1 MAYLVGIDLGSS
13 SLKAAVF
20 QEDGTVIA
28 KQSAANAL
36 HTPRP
41 GWSEYDPQEVW
52 ERIVGCL
59 QTCLASVGDC
69 SAIRGVSISSMGEV
83 GIPIARSGKPL
94 TPAISWMDQ
103 RALPQLNWWAAN
115 FDRAYLLS
123 ISGMPLDPMYSIHK
137 IMWLRDYQPDIYASM
152 YKWICL
158 PDYIVFKLTGELI
171 SSYSHA
177 SRTMVFDV
185 HTKTWSSDLCE
196 AAEISTD
203 IFPSVANSGVIAGE
217 ILPDIATLTGLPA
230 GTPVVLGG
238 HDHACVAVALGLT
251 RADEVVDSTG
261 TGEGL
266 AAVTASSHLPA
277 SLAKTNRYACYPHCV
292 PEQYL
297 VLGHLGVIGQ
307 TLTWITDVTGHRLE
321 EYFLSSE
328 AKRPLY
334 FPFLGNPDDPLQDAG
349 AWMGIMPSLSGA
361 DLVSSLMES
370 VCFWFRCNLEHYTSG
385 YDVTLRRIWL
395 TGGLSQCE
403 VLSRLKANVLNAGLT
418 IPHYTD
424 LAVLG
429 AAIVAGVGAGVYA
442 SWDEAFAR
450 VRLPHEQIVPNDAHT
465 AFYQAQYAQ
474 YVHVGRAVTFY
485 PLSPPQAGEGDPF
498 PPACGGIKGGVRRS
512 CLSQQH
518 GEEAA

>member
-13 SLKAAVF
+13 SLKVAVF
-20 QEDGTVIA
+20 QEDGAVIA
-28 KQSAANAL
+28 RQSAVNIL

-52 ERIVGCL
+52 EGIVRCL
-59 QTCLASVGDC
+59 RTCLASIEDR

-83 GIPIARSGKPL
+83 GIPITRSGEPL
-94 TPAISWMDQ
+94 FPAISWMDQ

-115 FDRAYLLS
+115 FDRSYLFS

-137 IMWLRDYQPDIYASM
+137 IMWLRDQQPEIYASM

-185 HTKTWSSDLCE
+185 HTKAWSSELCE
-196 AAEISTD
+196 EAGISTD
-203 IFPSVANSGVIAGE
+203 IFPKVTNSGVIAGE
-217 ILPDIATLTGLPA
+217 ILPDIATLTGLPV
-230 GTPVVLGG
+230 GTPVVLGA

-251 RADEVVDSTG
+251 QADEVVDSTG

-266 AAVTASSHLPA
+266 AAVTASPHLPA
-277 SLAKTNRYACYPHCV
+277 SLADTNRYACYPHCV
-292 PEQYL
+292 PEKYL

-307 TLTWITDVTGHRLE
+307 TLTWISNVTGQRLE
-321 EYFLSSE
+321 EYSQVPE
-328 AKRPLY
+328 AKRPFY
-334 FPFLGNPDDPLQDAG
+334 FPFLGNPEDPMHDVG
-349 AWMGIMPSLSGA
+349 AWMGITPSLSGA

-370 VCFWFRCNLEHYTSG
+370 VCFWFRYNLERYTSG
-385 YDVTLRRIWL
+385 YGVIPRRIWL

-403 VLSRLKANVLNAGLT
+403 VLSRLKADVLNATLT
-418 IPHYTD
+418 IPHYPD

-429 AAIVAGVGAGVYA
+429 AAMIAGIGAGVYA

-450 VRLPHEQIVPNDAHT
+450 VRLPCKQIAPNEARASLYDT
-465 AFYQAQYAQ
+465 QYLR
-474 YVHVGRAVTFY
+474 YVHIAETLGMKLTMRDSSLT
-485 PLSPPQAGEGDPF
+485 
-498 PPACGGIKGGVRRS
+498 
-512 CLSQQH
+512 
-518 GEEAA
+518 